1 MKNISIE
8 ETASG
13 GVSITITDGGQVKHL
28 NLSPAEFKAIQPKL
42 NDFKKGDVDLNE
54 LIPGD
59 LPPNKEEISVSDWDN
74 DHDWIP
80 D

>member
-13 GVSITITDGGQVKHL
+13 GVQITITDGGNVKHL

-42 NDFKKGDVDLNE
+42 NDFKKGDIDLNDM
-54 LIPGD
+54 IPGD
-59 LPPNKEEISVSDWDN
+59 LTPGKTEMKISDWDEEN
-74 DHDWIP
+74 DFIP